1 MAYTPAPT
9 MPAAAVIGSSG
20 QSRISVW
27 MLFAK
32 FPSAAS
38 PEEKMRRFVDY
49 ARKNETPSDMV
60 SEPDPQF
67 VVPAEFDTWDLDRRQ
82 AHIEMMLNEIV
93 TPYHG
98 TNLRTLRS
106 QTLEQYLN

>member
-1 MAYTPAPT
+1 
-9 MPAAAVIGSSG
+9 
-20 QSRISVW
+20 